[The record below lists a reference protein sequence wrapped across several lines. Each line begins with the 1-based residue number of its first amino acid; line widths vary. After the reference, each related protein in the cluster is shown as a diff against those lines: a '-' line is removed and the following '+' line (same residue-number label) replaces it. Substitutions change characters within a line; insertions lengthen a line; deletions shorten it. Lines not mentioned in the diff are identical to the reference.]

1 MNNFE
6 NLSERVENAV
16 HKFHQSEK
24 LRRSENKSLSRILN
38 ELEIKFEARTAELE
52 DCQTRIG
59 ELEESNVSLSALVC
73 QLVDLVEKSAD
84 EIAKDPLYRASAA
97 ASDIVERY
105 VAEAP
110 ANDDAGTSVA
120 PAAAEH
126 APDHAS
132 EPDPAPALEQGP
144 PAAPAG
150 AALAGGRF
158 EDIEDE
164 FLLAEDLLAKTDGAS
179 DFPKLV
185 YDAMATARGEDVPA
199 APAEAPADIPV
210 PEAASATGDAD
221 GAAPGDGDLDIKEIM
236 ARLEIAAE
244 RAQLRADEEAKR
256 DRGEVDP
263 EVLDRAVGGRA

>member
-126 APDHAS
+126 AP
-132 EPDPAPALEQGP
+132 EPDPAPAPEQGP

-150 AALAGGRF
+150 ETLAAGRF

-179 DFPKLV
+179 EFPKLV